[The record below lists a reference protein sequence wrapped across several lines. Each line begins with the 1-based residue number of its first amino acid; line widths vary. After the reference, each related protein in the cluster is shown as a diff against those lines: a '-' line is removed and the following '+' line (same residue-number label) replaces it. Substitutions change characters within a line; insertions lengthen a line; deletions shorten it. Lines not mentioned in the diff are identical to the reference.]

1 MRQMTVTQINNA
13 ILNVKATLA
22 VDGLT
27 PNEETI
33 ESGRKF
39 LQGKITSQEAI
50 NSITKRIL
58 AKKERLQNVWAF
70 PEMIGKPL
78 SDQHIPSFILHFSH
92 NHNLMVGL
100 KSSSLLLK

>member
-58 AKKERLQNVWAF
+58 AKKERLQNV
-70 PEMIGKPL
+70 
-78 SDQHIPSFILHFSH
+78 
-92 NHNLMVGL
+92 
-100 KSSSLLLK
+100 